1 MPLLKSSSSS
11 LRRAG
16 SSSDKQLDTAARA
29 RPFQELSQSLAL
41 FLSTLFPFR
50 ITAIRPRWFFA
61 RSLLPLAS
69 FSASHFSQRLRQFLL
84 QAALPTELSLLGRS
98 AGPSVARSASC
109 STKRPPVTEDPA
121 RRSGKT

>member
-11 LRRAG
+11 LRRAS

-41 FLSTLFPFR
+41 FLSTLP
-50 ITAIRPRWFFA
+50 
-61 RSLLPLAS
+61 LPLSNHGDQAQMVFCS
-69 FSASHFSQRLRQFLL
+69 FTSSPCFLL
-84 QAALPTELSLLGRS
+84 CEPLFATVTAVFVAGSVANRVIVARS
-98 AGPSVARSASC
+98 AGRSASC
-109 STKRPPVTEDPA
+109 STKRPPVTEDSA